1 MYPPS
6 IQLLLRTL
14 YNSFPVKMKI
24 QNCLSKVS
32 EQIMATSEVN
42 QADIGKMIWNMS
54 NLRIMNTIF
63 FISKRFRPFD
73 IFNIS

>member
-24 QNCLSKVS
+24 QNCFSKVS

-42 QADIGKMIWNMS
+42 QADIGKWFGNFKHNKFENHEHIFLYFLTFSTIWY
-54 NLRIMNTIF
+54 F
-63 FISKRFRPFD
+63 
-73 IFNIS
+73 